1 MSTSETASIADPLA
15 AQDETLAAA
24 NARMTHELDAM
35 KRLHAIATRFVHD
48 DGVQGLLGEIVEA
61 AIAITGAD
69 MGNLRLLDEERGEL
83 RIVAQ
88 RGFDA
93 AFMGR
98 VGAVPIATVPSWT
111 HGLLARE
118 RTIIV
123 DIRDRPSLS
132 TSDYQQQMLEA
143 GVRGVQATPLVSWS
157 GKVLGLL
164 ITHYRVPRRPD
175 DRSLPLLDLLARQ
188 AADILERDQQKRAI
202 EELREAERRTQEML
216 QTVADPVIIL
226 NETGYIE
233 YANTQALS
241 VFGYAPEE
249 MVGQLHSMLV
259 PERLREIH
267 AQMAAKYLAHP
278 EARAMGRGL
287 TVDLLG
293 LRKDGTEFPV
303 EVSLAPIRTSK
314 GVKVSTVLRDATER
328 KRFEA
333 ALRIQAERLESAIES
348 IPDPV
353 AISDAENRLA
363 LCNSAFRR
371 LISDVGP
378 PPQVGTPWLDIIAR
392 IGQLFDFDTEEERR
406 RFFEVRFAARFREAD
421 AYDVRLTRGR
431 VFRVAARAMP
441 GGGRVTI
448 AMDLTEEL
456 RREREIEAAR
466 SEAEAAS
473 RAKSEF
479 LASMSHEL
487 RTPLNA
493 VLGFAQLLL
502 RDKRER
508 LTERQREMVHQVYAG
523 GDHLL
528 RLIDDVLDLA
538 RLDAKGISVSPEPV
552 SVPDAVSDVM
562 ALLKPTAAKAGVAL
576 RCSAPAAELP
586 SIDADRFRYV
596 QILMNLAS
604 NGIKY
609 NRHGG
614 TLTFTLSSGPGW
626 VRVAV
631 TDTGIGIAP
640 EHQSQLFQPFFRA
653 GQETGPIEGTGIG
666 LAISKRLA
674 EMMGGAVGFRS
685 TLGVGSEFWVDV
697 PAHPSP
703 PLPAPRN
710 RDSVVE
716 EPRPAPVQRAL
727 VLYVEDHP
735 PNVALMADVVSSIDG
750 VELVTA
756 TTAEDGLEIARR
768 RRPDV
773 IVMDIHLP
781 RMNGIEV
788 LQRLRGWEETRGI
801 PVIALTAAASPAD
814 RERGLEAG
822 FQSYLVKPVRIEELE
837 SALESA
843 LS

>member
-1 MSTSETASIADPLA
+1 MSTSEKVSLPEPPTAPE
-15 AQDETLAAA
+15 ETLAAA
-24 NARMTHELDAM
+24 NARMTLELDAM
-35 KRLHAIATRFVHD
+35 KRLHAIATLFVHE

-61 AIAITGAD
+61 AIAIAGAD
-69 MGNLRLLDEERGEL
+69 MGNLRLFDEERGEL

-93 AFMGR
+93 GFLER
-98 VGAVPIATVPSWT
+98 VGVVAVADVRSWT

-118 RTIIV
+118 RTIV
-123 DIRDRPSLS
+123 EDIRDRPPLS
-132 TSDYQQQMLEA
+132 TSYYHEQLLAA

-164 ITHYRVPRRPD
+164 ITHYRAPRRPD
-175 DRSLPLLDLLARQ
+175 ERCLPLLDLLARQ
-188 AADILERDQQKRAI
+188 AADILERDQQRSALR
-202 EELREAERRTQEML
+202 ELREAERRTQEML

-226 NETGYIE
+226 NETGHIE

-241 VFGYAPEE
+241 VFGYAHEE

-259 PERLREIH
+259 PERLRAIH
-267 AQMAAKYLAHP
+267 AARAAKYLAHP
-278 EARAMGRGL
+278 EVRAMGRGL

-293 LRKDGTEFPV
+293 LRKDGTEFPI
-303 EVSLAPIRTSK
+303 EVSLAPIRTAK
-314 GVKVSTVLRDATER
+314 GIKVSTVIRDATER

-371 LISDVGP
+371 LMSEVGP
-378 PPQVGTPWLDIIAR
+378 PPQIGTPWLEIIAR
-392 IGQLFDFDTEEERR
+392 TGQLFHFDTEEERR
-406 RFFEVRFAARFREAD
+406 RFFEVRFAARLREAD
-421 AYDVRLTRGR
+421 AYEVRLTRGR

-448 AMDLTEEL
+448 AMDLSEDL
-456 RREREIEAAR
+456 RRERELEAAR

-502 RDKRER
+502 RDRRER
-508 LTERQREMVHQVYAG
+508 LSERQREMVRQIYSG

-538 RLDAKGISVSPEPV
+538 RLDAKGLSFSADPV
-552 SVPDAVSDVM
+552 GVPDVVAEVM
-562 ALLKPTAAKAGVAL
+562 ETLKPSAAEAGVSL
-576 RCSAPAAELP
+576 QCGPPPAELP
-586 SIDADRFRYV
+586 SIEADRGRYV
-596 QILMNLAS
+596 QILLNLGS

-614 TLTFTLSSGPGW
+614 SVTFTMSSGPVG

-640 EHQSQLFQPFFRA
+640 EHQSQIFQPFFRA

-666 LAISKRLA
+666 LAISRRLA

-685 TLGVGSEFWVDV
+685 AYGVGSEFWVDI
-697 PAHPSP
+697 PAHAAAALP
-703 PLPAPRN
+703 PAQSRGPVPEAPR
-710 RDSVVE
+710 
-716 EPRPAPVQRAL
+716 PPPALRAL

-735 PNVALMADVVSSIDG
+735 PNVALMADVVSNIEG

-756 TTAEDGLEIARR
+756 ATAEDGIEIARR
-768 RRPDV
+768 RKPDV
-773 IVMDIHLP
+773 IVMDLNLP
-781 RMNGIEV
+781 RMNGVEA
-788 LQRLRGWEETRGI
+788 LQLLRGWEETKHI
-801 PVIALTAAASPAD
+801 PVIALTAAASAAD
-814 RERGLEAG
+814 RERGRKAG
-822 FQSYLVKPVRIEELE
+822 FQEYLVKPVRIEDLE
-837 SALESA
+837 SALETA